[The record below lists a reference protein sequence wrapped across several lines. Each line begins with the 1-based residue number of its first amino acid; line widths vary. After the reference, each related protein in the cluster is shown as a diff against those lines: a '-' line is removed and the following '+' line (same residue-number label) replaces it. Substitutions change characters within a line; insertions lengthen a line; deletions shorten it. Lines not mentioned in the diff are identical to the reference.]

1 MILKLLF
8 GKATEDE
15 ETGEIT
21 PEYQKLINNPKT
33 WIAKN
38 TGWSLVD
45 SIPVLSSVSYMAQGN
60 LEYGNPVSDVIT
72 GAAGSWKVV
81 SAFFQD
87 EGLSEYKYK
96 DAKYKARKFLTG
108 PLLGV
113 PFRKVQDEMFNYMFS
128 GPSEDQGLKL
138 YNLPDGIP
146 STDKDEASMYDL
158 AKEGLNTLWDNKN
171 DLVKQDPNV
180 VASIIQ
186 ELIQNAQTREEA
198 QVALNA
204 LRMTSPR
211 GYLINPE
218 YRQVTVRTKDSE
230 RVIQLTKEDDKD
242 LEIYLDTIGRKETG
256 NYQSL
261 ENPDSSARGYM
272 QIVDSTRA
280 SLQNLYPEY
289 EDYKDTPTLELTKE
303 VQFDMARKLNME
315 VYHKIKDLNIQ
326 SDDTRYSMW
335 YITGHVLGNSPEG
348 RAVIKAYKDG
358 DLNTKIKDLVPEN
371 IISGNPSVFGR
382 LSDDLTLAEVIDRV
396 ENGYDN
402 VQGIVDYKKLSE
414 KDYDDGVGAIK

>member
-1 MILKLLF
+1 
-8 GKATEDE
+8 
-15 ETGEIT
+15 
-21 PEYQKLINNPKT
+21 
-33 WIAKN
+33 
-38 TGWSLVD
+38 
-45 SIPVLSSVSYMAQGN
+45 MAQGN